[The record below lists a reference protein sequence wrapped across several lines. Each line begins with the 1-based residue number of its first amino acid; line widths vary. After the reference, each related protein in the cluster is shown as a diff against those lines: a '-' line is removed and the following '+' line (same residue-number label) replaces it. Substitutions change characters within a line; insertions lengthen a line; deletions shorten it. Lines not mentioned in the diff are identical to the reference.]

1 MVHPFHCVPDEEFE
15 TAAEALSFLLDEPSL
30 SIEGV
35 LVDLD
40 GVLMDVHGAHP
51 APEVDRNVSAEMVE
65 LLQAVHEKY
74 GACIVTNRIRY
85 SDFDPEYI
93 ERVFGVPVVKN
104 ASTKPSK
111 EIFYA
116 AMEQL
121 GLSPD
126 QGSSVVMVGDSS
138 YQDTYGASKAGL
150 QTIQVEGQH
159 GNYNW
164 PERIG
169 KWLADGVQR
178 ICKRLDSTERGIQ

>member
-1 MVHPFHCVPDEEFE
+1 MVDPFHCVPDEEFE
-15 TAAEALSFLLDEPSL
+15 TAAEALLFLLDEPSL

-35 LVDLD
+35 LIDLD

-51 APEVDRNVSAEMVE
+51 APEVDRNVSADVVE

-85 SDFDPEYI
+85 SDFNPEYI
-93 ERVFGVPVVKN
+93 ERVFGVPVVTDTR
-104 ASTKPSK
+104 TKPNK

-116 AMEQL
+116 GIDRL
-121 GLSPD
+121 GLDRD
-126 QGSSVVMVGDSS
+126 QRSKVVMVGDSS

-159 GNYNW
+159 GNYDW

-169 KWLADGVQR
+169 KRLADGVQL
-178 ICKRLDSTERGIQ
+178 ICKRLDSSERGIQ